1 MGRKQDGRGGV
12 EGTGRG
18 GQGPQERTGQRGEV
32 MRRTRR
38 EDPGRRSGE
47 GRETERAVPGRPPA
61 PVPPPHCRVPPLLLS
76 CRLGAARVRG
86 SQRATGCPGCLRK
99 DQGPALPARPAGHP
113 RSQGHWT
120 MDLTQGHMAWGRPTE
135 VLGWP
140 EALDGETQEGPLPQ
154 SPCLSGALV
163 PLGGVGRWWAR
174 SLEGALVE
182 SPEARGGLAPDQ
194 VSPGAGTGSGR
205 GSGWGEKGCSTLFR
219 AQ

>member
-1 MGRKQDGRGGV
+1 
-12 EGTGRG
+12 
-18 GQGPQERTGQRGEV
+18 
-32 MRRTRR
+32 MRRARR
-38 EDPGRRSGE
+38 EDPGRQSGE

-61 PVPPPHCRVPPLLLS
+61 PVPPPHHRVPPLLLS